1 MIWKAWLKIITAIYI
16 MEKYEQDINNHENIV
31 NELNN
36 NLNDKDKLISELND
50 KLNKANENNKKNIT
64 EINNLTLQLNNL
76 KRLWRKFID
85 FLTEKILFKM
95 DKSYIKF
102 VDELFDNKVIT
113 EPEKNH
119 IKTGS
124 GLKVKERNNDYER

>member
-1 MIWKAWLKIITAIYI
+1 MD
-16 MEKYEQDINNHENIV
+16 KYEQDINTHENIV

-36 NLNDKDKLISELND
+36 NLNDKDNLINELTN
-50 KLNKANENNKKNIT
+50 KLNKANDDIEKNIT
-64 EINNLTLQLNNL
+64 KINNLNLQLNNL

-85 FLTEKILFKM
+85 FLTDKILFKM

-124 GLKVKERNNDYER
+124 GLKNKERNNDYERK